1 MLPQKE
7 KLIVSLTGHR
17 PPKLAGYNMNDPY
30 YARLQERLV
39 KVIEALATR
48 YQQIECHSG
57 MALGADTIWAQAIIK
72 MKQKYPNIV
81 TFIADIPDMNQAS
94 RWPIPS
100 QEHWKNLLESAD
112 EIRQYAYNHPE
123 KSYAYI
129 LNQRN
134 IGMISACD
142 ILLAVYNGDK
152 TGGTANGVK
161 DGIRMKKTI
170 VTIDPKTI

>member
-100 QEHWKNLLESAD
+100 QEHWKNLLESTD
-112 EIRQYAYNHPE
+112 EIIQYAHKHTG

-161 DGIRMKKTI
+161 DGMRMKKTI
-170 VTIDPKTI
+170 VTIDPKTV